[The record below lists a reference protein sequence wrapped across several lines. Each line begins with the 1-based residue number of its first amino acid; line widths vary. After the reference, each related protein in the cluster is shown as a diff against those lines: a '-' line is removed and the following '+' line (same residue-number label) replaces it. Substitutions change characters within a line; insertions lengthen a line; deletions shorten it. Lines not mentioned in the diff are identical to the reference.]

1 MPAWVPVS
9 IEDVRAEAAVAR
21 IEAAFATDLADILPH
36 FDRIAS
42 GIVAEIRAAI
52 GSNPANQLDSDTHS
66 VPPEWVRYAA
76 LTILAGLL
84 SRAGQGPDLPTY
96 RLSED
101 QTKYLDRRTGDLER
115 VAEGKLAVSLP
126 DTAAAGPEV
135 GSLAAS
141 LEITGNSRRWNR
153 TATDG
158 L

>member
-21 IEAAFATDLADILPH
+21 IEAAFATDLADVLPH

-42 GIVAEIRAAI
+42 GVVAEIRAAV
-52 GSNPANQLDSDTHS
+52 GSSGANQVDSDTHS

-76 LTILAGLL
+76 LTILSAIL
-84 SRAGQGPDLPTY
+84 SRAGQGDAPAY
-96 RLSED
+96 RLNED
-101 QTKYLDRRTGDLER
+101 QTKYLDRRTEDLGR
-115 VAEGKLAVSLP
+115 VVEGKLAVSLP
-126 DTAAAGPEV
+126 ETAAAGPEV

-141 LEITGNSRRWNR
+141 VRITGSERRWSR
-153 TATDG
+153 DRTDG